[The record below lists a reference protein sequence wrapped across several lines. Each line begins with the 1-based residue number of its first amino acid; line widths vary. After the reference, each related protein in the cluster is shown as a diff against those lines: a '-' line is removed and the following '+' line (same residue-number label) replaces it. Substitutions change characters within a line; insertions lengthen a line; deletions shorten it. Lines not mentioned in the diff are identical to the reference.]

1 MTFFKMLVLKKS
13 SEEPPIDPPPSPEVH
28 PIVDKLNQAR
38 SAADVVRV
46 MGEWKKDPDAMEKVG
61 NFAELA
67 RARQRALSSTG
78 VPEPPKPF
86 VPTPRPAPRP
96 PSNPAPPNPAPPNP
110 APPAVDDDG
119 PPDYD
124 DPWAGYGNLTDSR
137 PDNPLVAT
145 FTPEGFAPEGVTT
158 ERPNELITEF
168 IPESDQRRRRRELSP
183 AVRSLLIKPEHRG
196 PDPLF
201 PMMLLGPPVQRVAAA
216 LPENQDV
223 EISEEKQALIDKIMG
238 TPKPPQ
244 NQNHL
249 SPEQRT
255 AQRINAM
262 IRADFTP
269 AEQMQAQ
276 QKLIDLDVPRD
287 DFAKLKTM
295 SMEDLQLMSDMID
308 HHSAKIDALKK
319 LNIENS
325 DLLDNDQLKQLITE
339 KGRADLFDSDPLNE
353 MFQGKSD
360 LTRAA
365 MIKNEFIKK
374 ELERIS
380 HYISSSNRENIFGT
394 DDYSEYTKFVEKLH
408 EITQPHQRTNNIK
421 IINQALNAGM
431 PVGYYEL
438 NLFREHKGLPPLTRE
453 EIDAAMS
460 EERKKEYELPSLL
473 TTGTVDPKQREKLLQ
488 QYGYFIDLMNKD
500 KTYDKD
506 ARPANLYGMSLIYN
520 IIKRKIYSDPQDE
533 RTTPARTTP
542 ARTAPARTAPART
555 APEADI
561 WIPALEKT
569 IKDPSILMFPNLAA
583 KMQTAIAHA
592 KTGDIKSM
600 MSVYFDAITS
610 GEFLRG
616 NTSKIR
622 ERVDKEARGEDSSQL
637 RNQFQSFETFVRLLL
652 RDKFKMELSTP
663 EGIWSPSQRGK
674 PMKYVL
680 TGTEDGKE
688 QQFET

>member
-13 SEEPPIDPPPSPEVH
+13 SEEPPIDPSPSPEVH

-46 MGEWKKDPDAMEKVG
+46 IGEWKKDPDAMEKVG

-78 VPEPPKPF
+78 VQPS

-96 PSNPAPPNPAPPNP
+96 ASNPAPPNSAPSNPAPPNSAPPP
-110 APPAVDDDG
+110 VDDDG
-119 PPDYD
+119 PPDYGNPWEGYD
-124 DPWAGYGNLTDSR
+124 DLTDVR
-137 PDNPLVAT
+137 PNNPLVAT

-158 ERPNELITEF
+158 ERPNELIAEF

-183 AVRSLLIKPEHRG
+183 AVRSRLIKPEHRG
-196 PDPLF
+196 DPLF
-201 PMMLLGPPVQRVAAA
+201 PMMLLGPPVQRVAAT

-244 NQNHL
+244 NQNDL

-276 QKLIDLDVPRD
+276 QKLIDLDVPRG

-308 HHSAKIDALKK
+308 HHSAKIDELKK

-339 KGRADLFDSDPLNE
+339 KGRADLFDPDPLDE

-394 DDYSEYTKFVEKLH
+394 DNPSEYTRFVRKLH
-408 EITQPHQRTNNIK
+408 EITQHYQQTDNMK
-421 IINQALNAGM
+421 IITQALNSGM

-438 NLFREHKGLPPLTRE
+438 NLFREHKGLPPLTKE

-473 TTGTVDPKQREKLLQ
+473 TTSTVDPKQREKLLQ

-506 ARPANLYGMSLIYN
+506 ARAANLYGMLLIHN
-520 IIKRKIYSDPQDE
+520 MIKRQN
-533 RTTPARTTP
+533 
-542 ARTAPARTAPART
+542 ARTAPARTATART
-555 APEADI
+555 AP
-561 WIPALEKT
+561 T
-569 IKDPSILMFPNLAA
+569 R
-583 KMQTAIAHA
+583 IAP
-592 KTGDIKSM
+592 
-600 MSVYFDAITS
+600 V
-610 GEFLRG
+610 
-616 NTSKIR
+616 
-622 ERVDKEARGEDSSQL
+622 
-637 RNQFQSFETFVRLLL
+637 ET
-652 RDKFKMELSTP
+652 
-663 EGIWSPSQRGK
+663 
-674 PMKYVL
+674 
-680 TGTEDGKE
+680 
-688 QQFET
+688 

>member
-13 SEEPPIDPPPSPEVH
+13 SEDTPIDPPPPEVH
-28 PIVDKLNQAR
+28 PIVDKLNQAG
-38 SAADVVRV
+38 SAADVLRV
-46 MGEWKKDPDAMEKVG
+46 MGEWKNNPDAREKVP
-61 NFAELA
+61 NFTELA
-67 RARQRALSSTG
+67 QARRRALSSTG
-78 VPEPPKPF
+78 VPEPKPF
-86 VPTPRPAPRP
+86 VPTPRPPSRP
-96 PSNPAPPNPAPPNP
+96 ASPNPASPNP
-110 APPAVDDDG
+110 ASPNPASPAGDDDD

-124 DPWAGYGNLTDSR
+124 DPWAGYDGLTDR
-137 PDNPLVAT
+137 PPDNPLVAT
-145 FTPEGFAPEGVTT
+145 FTPEGATPPSGATPEG
-158 ERPNELITEF
+158 PSGLIAEF
-168 IPESDQRRRRRELSP
+168 IPESDQTRRRRGISP
-183 AVRSLLIKPEHRG
+183 AVRSRLIMPEHRG

-223 EISEEKQALIDKIMG
+223 EISEEKQALIAKIMG

-244 NQNHL
+244 NQNDL

-276 QKLIDLDVPRD
+276 QKLIDLDVPRGN
-287 DFAKLKTM
+287 FAKLKTM

-319 LNIENS
+319 LNIENI
-325 DLLDNDQLKQLITE
+325 DLIDNDQLKQLITE
-339 KGRADLFDSDPLNE
+339 KGRADLFDPDPLHK
-353 MFQGKSD
+353 MFKGKSD

-365 MIKNEFIKK
+365 MIKDEFIKK
-374 ELERIS
+374 ELKRIS
-380 HYISSSNRENIFGT
+380 HYVSSISGENIFGT
-394 DDYSEYTKFVEKLH
+394 DDYFEYTKFVRKLH
-408 EITQPHQRTNNIK
+408 EITEHYQKTDNIK

-453 EIDAAMS
+453 EIDAGMS
-460 EERKKEYELPSLL
+460 EERKKEYGLPSLL
-473 TTGTVDPKQREKLLQ
+473 TGGADPKKREKLLQ

-506 ARPANLYGMSLIYN
+506 ARAANLFDMVLIYN
-520 IIKRKIYSDPQDE
+520 MIKRQN
-533 RTTPARTTP
+533 
-542 ARTAPARTAPART
+542 ARTAPVRTESVRTAPAGT
-555 APEADI
+555 APAGTAPAGTAPAAADI

-569 IKDPSILMFPNLAA
+569 IKDPSILTYPNLAA

-600 MSVYFDAITS
+600 MSAYFDAITS

-616 NTSKIR
+616 KTNKIR
-622 ERVDKEARGEDSSQL
+622 ERVVKEQRGEDSSQL
-637 RNQFQSFETFVRLLL
+637 RNEFESFETFVRLLL

-663 EGIWSPSQRGK
+663 EGIWSQSQKGK

-680 TGTEDGKE
+680 TSTEDGKE
-688 QQFET
+688 QHFET